1 MDGEPQ
7 EVCWKIPL
15 SQVSSYISLTSSAT
29 ETVVGLPRG
38 CICWNLCHQAEQSDD
53 SWCLFPSTEKSDVRI
68 GMHELLP
75 FKEAQ
80 SKLPLGS
87 VCSESLIPGDS
98 AAHWKESTQRLEIQS
113 NLVLSFPCCLA
124 KPFCVCGPVGGKTF
138 PEIQ

>member
-1 MDGEPQ
+1 
-7 EVCWKIPL
+7 
-15 SQVSSYISLTSSAT
+15 
-29 ETVVGLPRG
+29 
-38 CICWNLCHQAEQSDD
+38 
-53 SWCLFPSTEKSDVRI
+53 
-68 GMHELLP
+68 MHELLP

-98 AAHWKESTQRLEIQS
+98 AARWKESTQRLEIQS

>member
-1 MDGEPQ
+1 
-7 EVCWKIPL
+7 
-15 SQVSSYISLTSSAT
+15 
-29 ETVVGLPRG
+29 
-38 CICWNLCHQAEQSDD
+38 
-53 SWCLFPSTEKSDVRI
+53 
-68 GMHELLP
+68 MHELLP

-87 VCSESLIPGDS
+87 VCSESLIPEDS